1 MRADSATTIEIAPG
15 RTVPSWLLLS
25 IVLIGQF
32 MVVLDASIVNVALP
46 SIQRDLHFS
55 NSGLQWIVNAY
66 TLTFAGFL
74 LLGGRAADL
83 YGRRKVFLVGL
94 TVFTASS
101 LLGGL
106 AQNETWLISA
116 RALQGLGAAIL
127 APATLTILTAT
138 FAEGPARAWAI
149 GAWSAVSSA
158 GASAGALLGGILT
171 DFLSWRWILFV
182 NVPVGI
188 VAVVAAIRYLPE
200 SRADLEHRHLD
211 LGGAITVTGGLVA
224 LVYALVR
231 TESYSWGSSEVLIP
245 LALGVVLLA
254 VFVVLQARFSKA
266 PLVPLRIFRSRSV
279 SRRQRGDV
287 HDVRG
292 AVRLVV
298 LRDAVHAAR
307 ARLQPSPSGPRIPAA
322 DAVDRRGC
330 TSDRSPGAEVRP
342 SPAHPA
348 RDAGGRRGPGMA
360 RSGDDDDEFR
370 RRAPRTVRDDR
381 FGHGPGGN
389 TDRRGRHRRGA
400 APRRGPG
407 IGLAQHVTDRGRLD
421 RTGRTRDD
429 RRQPHRWGAL
439 REGGVAGAHGERP
452 DRGTRWPSGSPQR
465 YSWQLRSS
473 RSATLP
479 SLRAIKRASSVE
491 QAEAHAA
498 TARAG
503 LRRIGTGR
511 SVRRGLELLHE
522 LEADAARGLDEGDT
536 ARAEGAAHRPRPP
549 EHLVPGQFRVKIV
562 DEQGGVQET
571 LVRERRTRPRRSPG

>member
-1 MRADSATTIEIAPG
+1 
-15 RTVPSWLLLS
+15 VPSWLLLS

-94 TVFTASS
+94 ILFTASS

-138 FAEGPARAWAI
+138 FPEGPSRAWAI

-171 DFLSWRWILFV
+171 EFLDWRWILFV

-188 VAVVAAIRYLPE
+188 VAVVAAVRYLPE
-200 SRADLEHRHLD
+200 SRADLHHRHLD

-231 TESYSWGSSEVLIP
+231 TESYGWGSSEVLVP
-245 LALGVVLLA
+245 LFVGVVLLA

-279 SRRQRGDV
+279 SGGNV
-287 HDVRG
+287 VMLMMFG
-292 AVRLVV
+292 ALFGSWYFETLYMQHVLGYSPLQAGLAFLPQTLLIAAGAQVTARLVPKFGPRPLILVGTLVAGGGLAWLAQVTTTTTFVGGLLGAFV
-298 LRDAVHAAR
+298 LIGLGMGLAVTPIAVAGTAGVAPSDAGLASGLLNTSRTVGASIGLAALATIAANRTAR
-307 ARLQPSPSGPRIPAA
+307 ALSGKVA
-322 DAVDRRGC
+322 
-330 TSDRSPGAEVRP
+330 
-342 SPAHPA
+342 SPAHTA
-348 RDAGGRRGPGMA
+348 SALTQGY
-360 RSGDDDDEFR
+360 
-370 RRAPRTVRDDR
+370 T
-381 FGHGPGGN
+381 
-389 TDRRGRHRRGA
+389 
-400 APRRGPG
+400 
-407 IGLAQHVTDRGRLD
+407 LAF
-421 RTGRTRDD
+421 
-429 RRQPHRWGAL
+429 
-439 REGGVAGAHGERP
+439 GVAAALLLA
-452 DRGTRWPSGSPQR
+452 TAIVA
-465 YSWQLRSS
+465 L
-473 RSATLP
+473 ATLP
-479 SLRAIKRASSVE
+479 SLRTIKRATPVE
-491 QAEAHAA
+491 QADE
-498 TARAG
+498 RG
-503 LRRIGTGR
+503 PQL
-511 SVRRGLELLHE
+511 GLE
-522 LEADAARGLDEGDT
+522 
-536 ARAEGAAHRPRPP
+536 RA
-549 EHLVPGQFRVKIV
+549 
-562 DEQGGVQET
+562 
-571 LVRERRTRPRRSPG
+571 